1 MPSAPYLTY
10 IPMEMELDP
19 FLGVVLATA
28 VLLVAVLRRKRGSSR
43 KYKMPPGPRPWPVIG
58 NLNLIG
64 ALPHRSIHALS
75 ARHGAFMSLRF
86 GSVPV
91 VVGSSVETARF
102 FLRTSDTSFI
112 DRPRMAA
119 GKYTAYD
126 YSDIVWSPCG
136 AYWRQARKLWKAHLF
151 SDRQLRSQEH
161 VRSEELRVLLH
172 ALSSSSS
179 AGVAGRGRRA
189 VALKE
194 HLLMYSLNVISRMA
208 LGGKYVGEGGT
219 AGSPISPAEFSWMV
233 DELFLLNG
241 VFCVGDFI
249 PWLGWLDLQG
259 YVGRMKRLGKMFDRF
274 LEHVVDEH
282 DQRRRREGGGFVP
295 ADMVD
300 LLLEL
305 ADDPKLE
312 VPIERD
318 GVKGFALVRLANN
331 SLLRRLAGRFDHK
344 LKFNNNMLVVCPQI
358 PHQELS
364 IYLDMISSS
373 PVYLINQSLSI
384 MLI

>member
-1 MPSAPYLTY
+1 
-10 IPMEMELDP
+10 
-19 FLGVVLATA
+19 
-28 VLLVAVLRRKRGSSR
+28 
-43 KYKMPPGPRPWPVIG
+43 
-58 NLNLIG
+58 
-64 ALPHRSIHALS
+64 
-75 ARHGAFMSLRF
+75 
-86 GSVPV
+86 
-91 VVGSSVETARF
+91 
-102 FLRTSDTSFI
+102 
-112 DRPRMAA
+112 
-119 GKYTAYD
+119 
-126 YSDIVWSPCG
+126 
-136 AYWRQARKLWKAHLF
+136 
-151 SDRQLRSQEH
+151 
-161 VRSEELRVLLH
+161 
-172 ALSSSSS
+172 
-179 AGVAGRGRRA
+179 
-189 VALKE
+189 
-194 HLLMYSLNVISRMA
+194 MA

>member
-19 FLGVVLATA
+19 FLGVGLATA

-91 VVGSSVETARF
+91 VVGSSVEAARF

-282 DQRRRREGGGFVP
+282 DQRRRREGDGFVP

-331 SLLRRLAGRFDHK
+331 SLLRR
-344 LKFNNNMLVVCPQI
+344 
-358 PHQELS
+358 
-364 IYLDMISSS
+364 
-373 PVYLINQSLSI
+373 
-384 MLI
+384 